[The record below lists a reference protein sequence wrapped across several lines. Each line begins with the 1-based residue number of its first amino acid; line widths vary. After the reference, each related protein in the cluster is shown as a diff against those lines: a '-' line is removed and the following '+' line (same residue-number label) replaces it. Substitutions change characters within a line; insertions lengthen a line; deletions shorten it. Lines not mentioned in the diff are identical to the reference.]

1 MSVQQCQQVTQERQV
16 ETVWLSGMLSCYALV
31 LLASSVSGLIVE
43 ASILKPKKI
52 DQIQMFLCAAKLEAN
67 LVQQYGQIMPIY
79 KIHDMY

>member
-1 MSVQQCQQVTQERQV
+1 MSAGDTGVTGGDSVAVRD
-16 ETVWLSGMLSCYALV
+16 AV
-31 LLASSVSGLIVE
+31 LLCAGFAGCQCVRINCRSLSF
-43 ASILKPKKI
+43 KTYKI